1 MQVTKNTPP
10 VKNRNLGS
18 LQVVSGKVLSVAG
31 GRNPRQAE
39 LGEGGTGNLLER
51 CEGVSCSQVSGP
63 QKDLDLSPGKGGEAG
78 VAAPRVCL
86 LPAALELPPA
96 SSSSQSSQP
105 RGHVAGGKQEAGTG
119 PSGLRP
125 HRP

>member
-39 LGEGGTGNLLER
+39 LGKGGTGTSLEGR
-51 CEGVSCSQVSGP
+51 EGVSCGQVSGP
-63 QKDLDLSPGKGGEAG
+63 QKDLDLSPGKGE
-78 VAAPRVCL
+78 
-86 LPAALELPPA
+86 
-96 SSSSQSSQP
+96 
-105 RGHVAGGKQEAGTG
+105 KQE
-119 PSGLRP
+119 
-125 HRP
+125 